1 MAESVLAAETP
12 ALARKSPQPG
22 RARGL
27 PLAKKSHVSVAAI
40 AWRNLWRNKRRTWLM
55 ISGIVFAGFLVI
67 FINSLQRGAFDMM
80 IDITARFFSGH
91 VQIQHPA
98 FLDEPRMDRTVR
110 NAAARVADLQLR
122 EEFTAVAPR
131 AQAFALVAASNTSSD
146 TDPPATGALV
156 IGVDPV
162 LEFAAIRHSVD
173 AGRFLAEAGDAYVG
187 SLLAQNL
194 RAGVGDE
201 LAILGNAEDGS
212 VAAMVVTVADTFDT
226 GQAAVD
232 RSQML
237 VQLDEFQ
244 EAFGLPDQVH
254 SIALTLAG
262 PSAAEA
268 HAATLTDAESVGVPW
283 QKLLPDIEQ
292 MARLKYQ
299 SSYMIYALLL
309 VLVIFGVVNAFIMTT
324 FERTPE
330 FGMLKA
336 VGMRPGAII
345 RMMSLE
351 ALWMAAIGIL
361 VTLAITGTLTG
372 ILSVTGFSFGE
383 AYTEMV
389 GDSFMMPDRLYP
401 TFGYRAALE
410 FSVAML
416 IAIQVAA
423 LIPTVRLRRLNVVD
437 ALRSAE

>member
-1 MAESVLAAETP
+1 MAESVLTAAAPTRRS
-12 ALARKSPQPG
+12 AQSR
-22 RARGL
+22 
-27 PLAKKSHVSVAAI
+27 VSVAAI
-40 AWRNLWRNKRRTWLM
+40 AWRNLWRNRRRTWLM
-55 ISGIVFAGFLVI
+55 ISGIAFAGFLVI
-67 FINSLQRGAFDMM
+67 FINSLQRGVFDLM
-80 IDITARFFSGH
+80 IDMTARFFSGH

-110 NAAARVADLQLR
+110 NAAARMADLQLR
-122 EEFTAVAPR
+122 PEFTAVAPR
-131 AQAFALVAASNTSSD
+131 AQAFALVAASGAGSD

-162 LEFAAIRHSVD
+162 REFAAIRDSIE
-173 AGRFLAEAGDAYVG
+173 AGRYLAEPGDAYVG

-201 LAILGNAEDGS
+201 LAILGNGEDGS
-212 VAAMVVTVADTFDT
+212 VAAMVVTVAGTFDT

-232 RSQML
+232 RSQL
-237 VQLDEFQ
+237 HVHLAEFQ
-244 EAFGLPDQVH
+244 DAFGLPDQVH

-262 PSAAEA
+262 PSTAEGVAAA
-268 HAATLTDAESVGVPW
+268 LTDAESVGVPW
-283 QKLLPDIEQ
+283 QKLLPDVEQ

-309 VLVIFGVVNAFIMTT
+309 VLVIFGVINAFIMTT

-336 VGMRPGAII
+336 VGMRPSGIVT
-345 RMMSLE
+345 MMSLE
-351 ALWMAAIGIL
+351 ALWMATIGIL
-361 VTLAITGTLTG
+361 VTLAITGTLIGT
-372 ILSVTGFSFGE
+372 LSVTGFTLGE
-383 AYTEMV
+383 AYSDMV
-389 GDSFMMPDRLYP
+389 GDFMVPDRLYP
-401 TFGYRAALE
+401 AFGYRAALE

-416 IAIQVAA
+416 LAIQLAA

-437 ALRSAE
+437 ALRAAE

>member
-1 MAESVLAAETP
+1 MAESVLAADTP
-12 ALARKSPQPG
+12 GHRSLAR
-22 RARGL
+22 
-27 PLAKKSHVSVAAI
+27 KSHVSVAAI

-67 FINSLQRGAFDMM
+67 FINSIQRGAFDMM
-80 IDITARFFSGH
+80 IDITARFYSGH

-98 FLDEPRMDRTVR
+98 FLDEPRMDRTVK
-110 NAAARVADLQLR
+110 NAAARVADLRLR
-122 EEFTAVAPR
+122 REFTAVAPR
-131 AQAFALVAASNTSSD
+131 AQAFALVAASSATSD

-156 IGVDPV
+156 IGVDPM
-162 LEFAAIRHSVD
+162 LEFAAIRQSID
-173 AGRFLAEAGDAYVG
+173 AGRYLVEPGDAYVG

-201 LAILGNAEDGS
+201 LAILGNSDDGS
-212 VAAMVVTVADTFDT
+212 VAAMVVTVAGTFDT
-226 GQAAVD
+226 GQAEVD
-232 RSQML
+232 RSQMH
-237 VQLDEFQ
+237 VHLDEFQ
-244 EAFGLPDQVH
+244 GAFGLPDQVH

-262 PSAAEA
+262 PSTAQA
-268 HAATLTDAESVGVPW
+268 HAATLTDTESVGVPW
-283 QKLLPDIEQ
+283 QELLPDIEQ

-410 FSVAML
+410 FSIAML

-437 ALRSAE
+437 ALRATE

>member
-1 MAESVLAAETP
+1 MAESVLAPDTP
-12 ALARKSPQPG
+12 ER
-22 RARGL
+22 RAGAL
-27 PLAKKSHVSVAAI
+27 PLARESHVSVAAI

-122 EEFTAVAPR
+122 REFTAIAPR
-131 AQAFALVAASNTSSD
+131 AQAFALVAASSASND

-156 IGVDPV
+156 IGVDPL
-162 LEFAAIRHSVD
+162 LEFAAIRHSID
-173 AGRFLAEAGDAYVG
+173 AGRYIAEPGDAFVG

-194 RAGVGDE
+194 RARIGDE
-201 LAILGNAEDGS
+201 LAILGNSEDGS
-212 VAAMVVTVADTFDT
+212 VAAMVVTIAGTFDT

-232 RSQML
+232 RAQMH
-237 VQLDEFQ
+237 VHLDEFQ

-262 PSAAEA
+262 PSTAQAQ
-268 HAATLTDAESVGVPW
+268 AATLTDAESVGVPW
-283 QKLLPDIEQ
+283 QRLLPDIEQ

-345 RMMSLE
+345 RMMSIE